1 MAALLKTLQGA
12 GAGAGAQGPTME
24 ECRKSIGANG
34 LLDECE
40 HSAIDNAVKTVND
53 QLQSLN
59 GGDIE
64 GCVKKII
71 ITICEAMQKE
81 PNITKLT
88 SDAKQKMLTMLE
100 TYAKKDEINKYLSK
114 NFFKDSTT
122 EESPKEPAADSNNH
136 ESEYL
141 WRQIEGDDSS
151 QSSTPTIKKLTDL
164 DAKTIMDY
172 FTDVLCNYIR
182 KNPGSVSLLIDSA
195 YKRFEKYYT
204 NNFVANIKEMVEP
217 FASQTR
223 KIMLEQIMKDASG
236 KELLADYFGLSDYEK
251 VGMTSEQWEDLK
263 KKEGVKF
270 QEKIAEKTKARQDA
284 INKMLKDAID
294 RLMRGKPKMGNSTQK
309 EETCDNKVEKTDAQK
324 LQDAISG
331 ALPTVGSLEVAAGA
345 SVPKKITEQMQATM
359 EKNRRPVTSG
369 GRNKTRLH
377 KQLMKRHKTL
387 KHKLRL

>member
-1 MAALLKTLQGA
+1 MATAALLKTLQ

-24 ECRKSIGANG
+24 ECRKSIGSNG

-40 HSAIDNAVKTVND
+40 HAAIDNAVKTVND
-53 QLQSLN
+53 QLQSLT

-71 ITICEAMQKE
+71 ITICEAMQKD
-81 PNITKLT
+81 PNITKIT
-88 SDAKQKMLTMLE
+88 DDAKEKMLTMLE

-114 NFFKDSTT
+114 NFFKDSTP
-122 EESPKEPAADSNNH
+122 EESPKEPAADSNKH
-136 ESEYL
+136 DKEYL
-141 WRQIEGDDSS
+141 WRQIEEDASA
-151 QSSTPTIKKLTDL
+151 QSSTTTIKNLSDL
-164 DAKTIMDY
+164 DAKSIMDY

-182 KNPGSVSLLIDSA
+182 KNPGSVSLLIDSV
-195 YKRFEKYYT
+195 YKRFEKYFT
-204 NNFVANIKEMVEP
+204 NNFVANIKEILEP

-223 KIMLEQIMKDASG
+223 KIMREQVMKDAAG
-236 KELLADYFGLSDYEK
+236 TEMLADYFGLSDYEK
-251 VGMTSEQWEDLK
+251 VGMTKEQWDVLKEDQKQKYL
-263 KKEGVKF
+263 
-270 QEKIAEKTKARQDA
+270 EKIEAQKNARQDA
-284 INKMLKDAID
+284 LDKMLKDAID
-294 RLMRGKPKMGNSTQK
+294 RLMRGKPNMGNTTQK

-331 ALPTVGSLEVAAGA
+331 ALSTIGSLEVAAGA